1 MKHPNLSSDRV
12 LDLLARLRTR
22 QLDLAMRGKV
32 ADSARYAHR
41 ASKVRRYSQRRVVEA
56 VA

>member
-22 QLDLAMRGKV
+22 QLDLAMRGQV